1 MKNRSHSSGRAA
13 ILAAAVL
20 MLAGSGDP
28 GNAQNYP
35 SQVIRL
41 VVPTPPGGVADLL
54 GRVIAQKISE
64 NTKATVIVEN
74 KTGAAGLI
82 AADMVAKSKPDGYTV
97 FLTYHATQS
106 ILPLITAKMSYDP
119 VKDFA
124 PVIYVALAANVLIVN
139 PSVPA
144 KSMPELVAYAKANPG
159 KLTFA
164 SQGKGTTGHLGGEL
178 FKQVVGVDIVHV
190 PYRGAAPALQDL
202 IGGRVTMMFD
212 VVPLAQEHIKAG
224 TVRAL
229 AVTSTQRSPV
239 LPDVPTTTELG
250 MPQVQGGAWWG
261 LVVPTGTPKAVVD
274 WLNAETR
281 KAFEAPDVRERLTGQ
296 GLNFYLGPPEQLAEH
311 AAQET
316 KRWGE
321 VIEKAGIKP
330 E

>member
-1 MKNRSHSSGRAA
+1 MKNHKFSLGRAVVLT
-13 ILAAAVL
+13 IAVL
-20 MLAGSGDP
+20 MFSVPARP
-28 GNAQNYP
+28 GLAQNYP
-35 SQVIRL
+35 SQIVRL

-64 NTKATVIVEN
+64 NTKSTVIVEN

-139 PSVPA
+139 PEVPA
-144 KSMPELVAYAKANPG
+144 KSVKELVAYAKANPG

-178 FKQVVGVDIVHV
+178 FKQEAGIDIVHV
-190 PYRGAAPALQDL
+190 PYRGAAPAFQDL
-202 IGGRVTMMFD
+202 IGGQVNMMFD
-212 VVPLAQEHIKAG
+212 VVPLAFQHIRAG

-229 AVTSTQRSPV
+229 AVTSPERSPV

-250 MPQVQGGAWWG
+250 MPEVQGGAWWG
-261 LVVPTGTPKAVVD
+261 LVVPAGTPKTVID
-274 WLNAETR
+274 WLNTETR
-281 KAFEAPDVRERLTGQ
+281 KAFDSKEVRERLNAQ
-296 GLNFYLGPPEQLAEH
+296 GLTFYLGTPEQLADH
-311 AAQET
+311 AAKET
-316 KRWGE
+316 ARWGA
-321 VIEKAGIKP
+321 VIQKAGIKP